1 LEDKYGGSLAVIG
14 VHSAK
19 FPAEKVTENIR
30 QAATR
35 HHLRH
40 PIANDASF
48 RIWRAYGIHA
58 WPTLVLIDP
67 QGKLLGQAAGEGNV
81 EALDKAIG
89 QLVQGGKVD
98 PDPRIQVRIRPEGR
112 ELRYPGKV
120 AVGGSPERLFISD
133 TGHHRVLC
141 CDLDGAVRAAYG
153 SGERGLADGPAAQ
166 ARFDSPQGLWAE
178 DGILYVAD
186 TENHAIRAVDLAQ
199 GTVSTLAGT
208 GKQARWGARGGQGKE
223 TALNSPWDV
232 LVQDRCLIVAMAG
245 SHQIW
250 RMNLGSGGI
259 LPWIGNGRENILDGP
274 AGAAELAQPSG
285 LALQG
290 DVLYIA
296 DSESSAVRAFDLRS
310 ETLKT
315 LVGTGLFDFG
325 DAEGGGGNVLQHP
338 LAVLAD
344 GKDVIVAD
352 TYNHRLKRLHP
363 ATGRVRFWLGAGKA
377 GYADGKDAAF
387 FEPSGL
393 ALHDGKLYVADTN
406 NHRVRVVD
414 MKTGETS
421 TLPVA
426 RQAVAP

>member
-1 LEDKYGGSLAVIG
+1 MEDKYGGALAVIG

-30 QAATR
+30 QAAAR
-35 HHLRH
+35 NRLRH

-67 QGKLLGQAAGEGNV
+67 EGRLVGQAAGEGNF
-81 EALDKAIG
+81 EALDQAIG
-89 QLVQGGKVD
+89 QLVRGGKVA
-98 PDPRIQVRIRPEGR
+98 PDPRIQVQVRPEGG
-112 ELRYPGKV
+112 ELRYPGKI
-120 AVGGSPERLFISD
+120 AVGGEPASLFVSD
-133 TGHHRVLC
+133 TGHHRVLRC
-141 CDLDGAVRAAYG
+141 GLDGAVLTAYG
-153 SGERGLADGPAAQ
+153 SGERGFADGPAPQ

-178 DGILYVAD
+178 GGTLYVAD

-208 GKQARWGARGGQGKE
+208 GKQARWGARGGKGKDA
-223 TALNSPWDV
+223 ALNSPWDV
-232 LVQDRCLIVAMAG
+232 LVRGHDLVVAMAG
-245 SHQIW
+245 SHQVW
-250 RMNLGSGGI
+250 RMDLASGGI
-259 LPWIGNGRENILDGP
+259 RPWIGNGRENILDGP
-274 AGAAELAQPSG
+274 AGTAELAQPSG

-290 DVLYIA
+290 DVLTIA
-296 DSESSAVRAFDLRS
+296 DSESSGVRAFDLGS
-310 ETLKT
+310 ETLRT

-344 GKDVIVAD
+344 GKELIVAD
-352 TYNHRLKRLHP
+352 TYNHRLKRLDP
-363 ATGRVRFWLGAGKA
+363 ATGRVRFWLGTGKA
-377 GYADGKDAAF
+377 GYADGRQPAF

-393 ALHDGKLYVADTN
+393 ALHEGKLYVADTN

-414 MKTGETS
+414 LKTGETS
-421 TLPVA
+421 TLA
-426 RQAVAP
+426 ITRKAVAS